1 MKRLRIKINA
11 RESILEQVWSI
22 HWRQKRRRKEFFTPS
37 SRTFGHNS
45 PPGRRL
51 SSRKKETEG
60 RIREMT
66 GERRRREGYREESR
80 KKGKEMLVC
89 MVAKPRDGRVSP
101 LCRRFESAVLL
112 IPRVGLMKFLS
123 QSFAIGWRNNTT
135 TRKKKILFRGIS
147 ILIFGEEIDEEL
159 SVFILSFFSKS
170 LALKYLL

>member
-1 MKRLRIKINA
+1 MKFPFSSDHKIIINEYKYIDKIKVKRLRIKINA
-11 RESILEQVWSI
+11 RGSILEQVSI

-66 GERRRREGYREESR
+66 GERRRREGHTEESR

-101 LCRRFESAVLL
+101 FCRRFESAVLL

-123 QSFAIGWRNNTT
+123 QSFAIG
-135 TRKKKILFRGIS
+135 
-147 ILIFGEEIDEEL
+147 
-159 SVFILSFFSKS
+159 
-170 LALKYLL
+170 